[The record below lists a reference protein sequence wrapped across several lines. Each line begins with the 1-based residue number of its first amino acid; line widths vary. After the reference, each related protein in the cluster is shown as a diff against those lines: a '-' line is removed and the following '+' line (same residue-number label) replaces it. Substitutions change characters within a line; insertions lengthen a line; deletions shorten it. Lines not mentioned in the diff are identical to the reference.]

1 MQYNYIICI
10 ILSHIYAFVYTYFEN
25 NLNFFVGNGSFF
37 YSVYCLYG
45 NFEL

>member
-37 YSVYCLYG
+37 LQRIL
-45 NFEL
+45 FIWKF